1 MGKTYHAPGKAS
13 QAPAG
18 QAPGKPSTP
27 SGRAPGKNVPRA
39 FGPRTGETLTTHL
52 RSTHWRGIMAR
63 AFGPSTLDNLPHAS
77 ATRPGQTTR
86 WGKTCRAPSGHAPGG
101 KHATRRRAT
110 YQGKHATRLRSR
122 KRKTC
127 HMPLGHAPKE
137 TCRTPSG
144 HALGSTCHSPS
155 GHAPGRVY
163 HTRRPMRPGQPTYT
177 SGPLVRG
184 KTWHAYSGKAPR
196 KPYDTLWDDALR
208 KQH

>member
-1 MGKTYHAPGKAS
+1 MDFGNHSPLMGKTYHAPGKAS

-52 RSTHWRGIMAR
+52 RSTHWGGIMAR

-86 WGKTCRAPSGHAPGG
+86 WGKTCCAPSGHAPWG
-101 KHATRRRAT
+101 KHATRRRAM

-144 HALGSTCHSPS
+144 HALGSTRHLPS
-155 GHAPGRVY
+155 DHAPGRVY
-163 HTRRPMRPGQPTYT
+163 HTLSANAPWATYLHLWATCQVARVFRP
-177 SGPLVRG
+177 SALE
-184 KTWHAYSGKAPR
+184 
-196 KPYDTLWDDALR
+196 TL
-208 KQH
+208 

>member
-52 RSTHWRGIMAR
+52 RSTHWGGIMAR

-86 WGKTCRAPSGHAPGG
+86 WGKTCRAPSGHALGRNMPHADGPRTKESMPHAFRHAKSKRATRLQVTRQR
-101 KHATRRRAT
+101 KHAARLPVARWEA
-110 YQGKHATRLRSR
+110 YATRLRATR
-122 KRKTC
+122 RGK
-127 HMPLGHAPKE
+127 
-137 TCRTPSG
+137 
-144 HALGSTCHSPS
+144 
-155 GHAPGRVY
+155 VY
-163 HTRRPMRPGQPTYT
+163 HTLSANAPWATYLHPRATRQVARVFRP
-177 SGPLVRG
+177 SALE
-184 KTWHAYSGKAPR
+184 
-196 KPYDTLWDDALR
+196 TL
-208 KQH
+208 